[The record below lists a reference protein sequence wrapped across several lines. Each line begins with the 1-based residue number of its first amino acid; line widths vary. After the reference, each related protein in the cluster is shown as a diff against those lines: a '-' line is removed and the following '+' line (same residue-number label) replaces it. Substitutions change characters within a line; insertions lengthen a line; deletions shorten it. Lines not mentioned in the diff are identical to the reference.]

1 MQAEKN
7 DVNYAFKEIMKKVW
21 IVNPYGA
28 LPTEGWLEYRSFKL
42 ARELIS
48 RGFEV
53 TIWIS
58 KFEHRKKQFRENS
71 IFRENSEIHNNLKII
86 GIDGPGYKKNISMSR
101 IFHENH
107 FGKLFYKEA
116 INCDE
121 PDVIIIG
128 DPSLFFSKHVSRY
141 LKNRS
146 SKLIVDII
154 DLWPE
159 LFKVALPKLISK
171 YHKYIFY
178 FLYQRRKK
186 LIGLSDGVVGCTND
200 YLQRANVPKDKPQA
214 VSYFGIDADVFLLP
228 KIGSQ
233 SDNVREFTNG
243 ADLSVIFAGTYGSAY
258 DIDTIFKAISL
269 SVSRNENIK
278 YVFIGDGI
286 YSNEINRYQELYP
299 NTVLKLESAPL
310 DELVDIY
317 SNFDIGLC
325 TYSKNSTV
333 SMPTKFYDNLGAGL
347 VTITSL
353 NGEILSLINKHQLG
367 LIYEAGNYISLFE
380 AIIKLKDDK
389 KLLIELKSNVRLA
402 AQDFSA
408 ITQYKTFANFI
419 EKIIA

>member
-1 MQAEKN
+1 
-7 DVNYAFKEIMKKVW
+7 MKKAW

-42 ARELIS
+42 ARELIG

-58 KFEHRKKQFRENS
+58 KFEHRKKKFRENG
-71 IFRENSEIHNNLKII
+71 IFKENSEIYNNLKII
-86 GIDGPGYKKNISMSR
+86 GLDGPGYKKNISFSR
-101 IFHENH
+101 IMHEH
-107 FGKLFYKEA
+107 QFGKRFYKEA
-116 INCDE
+116 INYDE

-128 DPSLFFSKHVSRY
+128 DPSLFFSKYVTRY
-141 LKNRS
+141 LNNRS

-178 FLYQRRKK
+178 VLYQRRKK
-186 LIGLSDGVVGCTND
+186 LIEHSDGVVGCTID
-200 YLQRANVPKDKPQA
+200 YLRRANVPKDKPQA
-214 VSYFGIDADVFLLP
+214 VSYFGIDTDVFLAP
-228 KIGSQ
+228 TIGSQ
-233 SDNVREFTNG
+233 SDNVREFTED
-243 ADLSVIFAGTYGSAY
+243 ADLAVIFAGTYGSAY
-258 DIDTIFKAISL
+258 DMDTIFKAINL
-269 SVSRNENIK
+269 SIKRNANIK
-278 YVFIGDGI
+278 FVFIGDGI
-286 YSNEINRYQELYP
+286 YSTEIHRYQELFP
-299 NTVLKLESAPL
+299 DTVLKLESSPL
-310 DELVDIY
+310 SELVDIY

-347 VTITSL
+347 ITITSL
-353 NGEILSLINKHQLG
+353 DGEISSLIKKHDLG

-380 AIIKLKDDK
+380 ALDKLKNDK
-389 KLLIELKSNVRLA
+389 KLLLQLKNNIRLA
-402 AQDFSA
+402 SHDFSA
-408 ITQYKTFANFI
+408 IIQYKTFANFI

>member
-1 MQAEKN
+1 
-7 DVNYAFKEIMKKVW
+7 MKKAW

-71 IFRENSEIHNNLKII
+71 IFEENSKIYNSLKII
-86 GIDGPGYKKNISMSR
+86 GLDGHGYKKNISLSR
-101 IFHENH
+101 IFHENQ
-107 FGKLFYKEA
+107 FGKNFYKEA
-116 INCDE
+116 INYDE

-128 DPSLFFSKHVSRY
+128 DPSLFFSKYVTRY

-159 LFKVALPKLISK
+159 LFKVALPKFISK
-171 YHKYIFY
+171 YHYFIFY

-186 LIGLSDGVVGCTND
+186 LIELSNGVVGCTND
-200 YLQRANVPKDKPQA
+200 YLHRASVPKDKPQT
-214 VSYFGIDADVFLLP
+214 VSYFGIDTDIFLLP
-228 KIGSQ
+228 KKGSQ
-233 SDNVREFTNG
+233 SSNVREFTKD

-258 DIDTIFKAISL
+258 DIDTIFKSIDL
-269 SVSRNENIK
+269 SAKRNENIK

-286 YSNEINRYQELYP
+286 YLNEINRYEELYP
-299 NTVLKLESAPL
+299 DIVLKLESSSL

-353 NGEILSLINKHQLG
+353 DGEISSLINKHKLG

-380 AIIKLKDDK
+380 ALIKLKNDK
-389 KLLIELKSNVRLA
+389 KFLIELKGNVRHA

-408 ITQYKTFANFI
+408 ITQYKNFAKFV
-419 EKIIA
+419 ERIID